1 MTNSLLLLYSQM
13 ITVELNSLKT
23 LTKMERQGTTLMP
36 TMWM

>member
-1 MTNSLLLLYSQM
+1 MTNMTFLYSQM

-23 LTKMERQGTTLMP
+23 LTKMERQGTILMP